1 MTALLC
7 RTAVGGVTLSADA
20 FGLAGVGR
28 RAELEGLGVRCR
40 VVCVRLGRGW
50 R

>member
-7 RTAVGGVTLSADA
+7 RTAVGGATLSADA
-20 FGLAGVGR
+20 WGLADVGR
-28 RAELEGLGVRCR
+28 RAALEAMGVRCR
-40 VVCVRLGRGW
+40 VVCVRVCRGW

>member
-7 RTAVGGVTLSADA
+7 RTAVGGATLSAA
-20 FGLAGVGR
+20 AWGLAGVGR
-28 RAELEGLGVRCR
+28 RAELEGRGVRCR
-40 VVCVRLGRGW
+40 VVCVRVCRGW